1 VLRAWLLEA
10 MQNAPG
16 PSISVDVKDIWLED
30 ETLGVARR
38 GQKLWL
44 MCPACGNKRVTVV
57 FEPPSNAQAGVLKP

>member
-1 VLRAWLLEA
+1 MRAWLLEA

-38 GQKLWL
+38 GRGLKLWL
-44 MCPACGNKRVTVV
+44 MCPSCEHRQVTVV
-57 FEPPSNAQAGVLKP
+57 FEPPSNAMVRSG